1 MNSESF
7 GHWKI
12 YFAFQRCG
20 RRAEHVSSE
29 AYQQKQIIG
38 KMTGKMSGKSNEG
51 KRKSSGQNTHNN
63 GGRSSG
69 RHYNNRHGG
78 RRRGRGGHIRRG
90 NNRDHLKTIECYNCG
105 KKGHYSTNCTV
116 PKKNGNENSNMVSKS
131 DFKNLFQ
138 SSLKYILTKK
148 ETQRKRK
155 EETDLDDE
163 SLHMNVFEKLM
174 EGKHNEIASKND
186 HDPMSIENTNSLFHF
201 EQDNSPD
208 DNYLD
213 NKNKD
218 ANDEIA

>member
-1 MNSESF
+1 
-7 GHWKI
+7 
-12 YFAFQRCG
+12 
-20 RRAEHVSSE
+20 
-29 AYQQKQIIG
+29 
-38 KMTGKMSGKSNEG
+38 
-51 KRKSSGQNTHNN
+51 
-63 GGRSSG
+63 
-69 RHYNNRHGG
+69 
-78 RRRGRGGHIRRG
+78 
-90 NNRDHLKTIECYNCG
+90 
-105 KKGHYSTNCTV
+105 V